1 MRACSESEDEG
12 GAGPARR
19 SHSMTPASRRSLSTA
34 LSSLSIS
41 TSDLSGGG
49 RPARAAPALCT
60 RHRPPDVCRRH
71 SCDALHICR
80 LYVDGFCPHGDA
92 ACRWGHMVLSAC
104 NEAALATHQL
114 QALPERELLWLV
126 RALMRQTAPVT
137 AEEYRSQLV
146 VCPEYAADA
155 RCRRSD
161 CFRLHLCPRLAAG
174 ECGAGESCRWS
185 HRLTD
190 PDNVMVLLRLRCS
203 ELSEPEVLARLAQN
217 RVDSDSSDSAGSER
231 GPTDTDSE
239 RESVYTDCEPTPPGR
254 GAGAVGG
261 NGATGSV
268 SHGQRTGAGRD
279 QVNMDRSSSVSSA
292 QQPSERDSDSSD
304 QVKAPA
310 PAPSARPG
318 AESAGV
324 KASSPTGSSGKE
336 LSKEEMIGIAKTLDV
351 CHYYGFP
358 SKCLDKQCGKLHL
371 CRFYVADICPYAIM
385 WCLRSHHVSDKH
397 NKGVLEHH
405 RLTKLPQAELVKA
418 LRAGYLA
425 RNPVTTLER
434 RFLLQLCRPYQRG
447 QCKFGEWKC
456 TRLHI
461 CDGYMHAKCVSSSVC
476 GMSHNLNSQ
485 HNANVVRN
493 IGLHSMTARTM
504 MEILNNPVPAKAMWE
519 SSAPKRNRNASSGT
533 ASGGSQPAAG
543 GGQASASDQTTAVSP
558 PSGPGASA
566 TGAAQTSGASGSARP
581 PGQSAGAVGSPRA
594 APAVSSSGSGE
605 VQGREAATPTGGSLP
620 VETARLATEAT
631 GGTGPRSAT
640 GTGSARGSDAAD
652 GATRSGGS
660 AQVTGNASVQVKHVE
675 RGVDQV
681 AAQGKQTDK
690 TQKAAEGRD
699 AAMKSTGSDQQNPS
713 NSAPSKTED
722 NSVSTNAKVRPP
734 VNGQHTNSNGATKSE
749 ILNKSAPSNPKPK
762 EPNKSL
768 TKEDM
773 ARLAVNLDVCRDY
786 FFPNTCKT
794 KDCDKLH
801 LCRFFIASK
810 CTYAIHKC
818 LRSHHLWSDPH
829 NTRVL
834 RENRLHGL
842 SEQDVFRALR
852 DGYLAQNPVTDA
864 ERRFLLQMC
873 RPYQRGNCSRPEVC
887 TRIHI
892 CDGYVYDKCES
903 RTICHR
909 SHDLKSGHNRNVV
922 RGLMLESMTAADVKA
937 TLAKPVTAKEMWESS
952 APKGQRATSVAERA
966 QVAGNGRQA
975 AAAAPDRPPA
985 SGARGQ
991 NPSKQIRGQ
1000 AVPVTSAFQRE
1011 KSAVKPK
1018 QAVITESEDSDSD
1031 ESIELP
1037 DDGATLCAEHVSSGR
1052 CQRDDCDGF
1061 HICGFYLANLCRR
1074 PDNKC
1079 PMGHSFGSPHNVRMM
1094 ETYGLLGGSPE
1105 HFQELLDQMTLRAR
1119 ITFSN
1124 EAEERVL
1131 VCFPYSSTAGCTC
1144 DVCGDDDNACCG
1156 RFHLCSR
1163 FLSGSCTRADCERS
1177 HSLRDEHNVRVRQLM
1192 GLATA
1197 PGGRPR
1203 HAWATDRDIVEMLR
1217 AKLGV
1222 KPGVYDAPEEVPM
1235 PEPRGQTTTDDAQ
1248 SEEEESCS
1256 DEAPPEDDKPMGSEH
1271 GSAGA
1276 STETIEERK
1285 PDNGTKLA
1293 TDVTEPDA
1301 EVAKSDMDVDKPDSD
1316 VAKPDTD
1323 VAKPDSDVAK
1333 PDSDVAAKPVTEV
1346 AKPDTEVA
1354 KHDVDVAKPVT
1365 EVAKADTGAVKPD
1378 TEVTKP
1384 GTNMAKPDTDLQA
1397 PPSGGSEPPV
1407 SPPAVCRSLGVGR
1420 RCTDAACPAVH
1431 VCPHFLAGACR
1442 RQRCPLGHRLDT
1454 EPNRRAL
1461 RLTGREVT
1469 QHNHNALL
1477 KELYKAAG
1485 NVLRY
1490 QLYDRLRICI
1500 AHNHV
1505 QGCQSRMCP
1514 YIHICQ
1520 RFAGG
1525 TCQETT
1531 CRKGH
1536 STRTEANIRKLRSL
1550 KLDTVAEEELL
1561 EMLRAIH
1568 GIRST
1573 Y

>member
-1 MRACSESEDEG
+1 MNPLNVFKRYRDSRKVLEYRTELFSSCCEVPSAWCRRNMSTACSESEDEG

-19 SHSMTPASRRSLSTA
+19 SHSMTPAGRRSLSTA

-92 ACRWGHMVLSAC
+92 ACRWGHVVLSAC
-104 NEAALATHQL
+104 NEAALAAHQL

-174 ECGAGESCRWS
+174 ECGAGDCCRWS

-203 ELSEPEVLARLAQN
+203 ELSEAEVLARLAQN
-217 RVDSDSSDSAGSER
+217 RVDSDTSDSAGSER

-261 NGATGSV
+261 NGATASG

-279 QVNMDRSSSVSSA
+279 QVNMDRSGSVSGA

-324 KASSPTGSSGKE
+324 NASSPTGSSGKE

-543 GGQASASDQTTAVSP
+543 GGQASAPDQTTAVS
-558 PSGPGASA
+558 SATA
-566 TGAAQTSGASGSARP
+566 TGAAQTSGTSGSARP
-581 PGQSAGAVGSPRA
+581 PGQTAGAVGSHSPRT
-594 APAVSSSGSGE
+594 APAVSSPGSGE

-620 VETARLATEAT
+620 VETARLATDAT
-631 GGTGPRSAT
+631 GGTGSRSAT
-640 GTGSARGSDAAD
+640 GTGSAHGSDAAD

-660 AQVTGNASVQVKHVE
+660 AQATGNASVQIKHVE
-675 RGVDQV
+675 GGVDQA

-713 NSAPSKTED
+713 NSAPSKTEG

-762 EPNKSL
+762 VPNKSL

-909 SHDLKSGHNRNVV
+909 SHDLKSGHNHNVV

-952 APKGQRATSVAERA
+952 APKGQRATSSAERG

-991 NPSKQIRGQ
+991 NPPKQIRGQ

-1018 QAVITESEDSDSD
+1018 QAVTTDSEDSDSD

-1079 PMGHSFGSPHNVRMM
+1079 PLGHSFGSPHNVRMM

-1235 PEPRGQTTTDDAQ
+1235 PEPRGETTTDDA
-1248 SEEEESCS
+1248 
-1256 DEAPPEDDKPMGSEH
+1256 H
-1271 GSAGA
+1271 LGA
-1276 STETIEERK
+1276 
-1285 PDNGTKLA
+1285 
-1293 TDVTEPDA
+1293 
-1301 EVAKSDMDVDKPDSD
+1301 
-1316 VAKPDTD
+1316 
-1323 VAKPDSDVAK
+1323 
-1333 PDSDVAAKPVTEV
+1333 
-1346 AKPDTEVA
+1346 
-1354 KHDVDVAKPVT
+1354 
-1365 EVAKADTGAVKPD
+1365 
-1378 TEVTKP
+1378 
-1384 GTNMAKPDTDLQA
+1384 
-1397 PPSGGSEPPV
+1397 
-1407 SPPAVCRSLGVGR
+1407 GR

-1469 QHNHNALL
+1469 QHNHDALL

-1485 NVLRY
+1485 NVQRY

-1505 QGCQSRMCP
+1505 QGCRSRMCP

-1536 STRTEANIRKLRSL
+1536 STRTEANTRKLRSL